1 MFDTTRLSLRNQL
14 IALVLVPL
22 LGLAWVSGQSALD
35 DRNAYSGAQE
45 LVKLIDLANA
55 TGDVLHENQN
65 ERGKT
70 ALFLADPSPS
80 NTTTLAE
87 QRAAT
92 NGAWSALE
100 ELFANNPS
108 LLDSD
113 QGQAIQD
120 TMSAAGSWQQL
131 RAAIDSEE
139 IDPAEALGTYTATNA
154 GLLNQV
160 AALSD
165 ESSDPHVTRSMISY
179 YSFLSAKERV
189 GLIRAQLSTVFAA
202 NAYQPGQQ
210 VAIASLIAEEQAYI
224 AVFVA
229 SASPALQGH
238 FQSVWANETSA
249 AAQALVMPALG
260 LATAGFGIDP
270 AEWFAVAS
278 AHIDDLKTIEDAQ
291 TAELHDLAAHVS
303 DDASAG
309 LRNSLLLL
317 ILLLALTAIT
327 GVILGRAITRSLGSS
342 VKTLSKASTE
352 LEGTATDLHDVV
364 GATAT
369 TASEVSSSAVAVSD
383 NVSAISIAIEE
394 LAESVTEISMNTNR
408 ASEVATEAVTLAAET
423 NQTVSKLG
431 TSSVK
436 VGEVLEVISNIAAQ
450 TNLLALN
457 ATIEAA
463 RAGDAGKGFAVVAN
477 EVKELAQ
484 QTNDSTDQISTII
497 SSIQHESVAS
507 ADAIAGIGAV
517 IKEISEIQTSIAASV
532 EEQSAT
538 TGELAATVAKA
549 ADGANDIASSTLDVA
564 NQANDAKEGIV
575 ETMAAA
581 KAVHG
586 VASSIRALVWTES
599 SNDSHRRSDQTDHL
613 G

>member
-35 DRNAYSGAQE
+35 DRAAYSGAQD
-45 LVKLIDLANA
+45 LGKLIDLANA

-80 NTTTLAE
+80 NSTGLAE
-87 QRAAT
+87 QRRAT
-92 NGAWSALE
+92 DRAWSGLE
-100 ELFANNPS
+100 ELFTDNPA
-108 LLDSD
+108 LLTSN
-113 QGQAIQD
+113 QGQAIQA
-120 TMSAAGSWQQL
+120 TMSEVGSRKQL
-131 RAAIDSEE
+131 RVAIDSGQIEPV
-139 IDPAEALGTYTATNA
+139 DALGTYTATN
-154 GLLNQV
+154 GRLLNEI
-160 AALSD
+160 ARLGD
-165 ESSDPHVTRSMISY
+165 ESVEPAVTRSMFSY
-179 YSFLSAKERV
+179 YSFLAAKERA

-202 NAYQPGQQ
+202 DIYEPGQQ

-229 SASPALQGH
+229 SATPALQEQ
-238 FQSVWANETSA
+238 FQAVLMNETSA
-249 AAQALVMPALG
+249 AAQALVVPALG

-270 AEWFAVAS
+270 ADWFVAAS
-278 AHIDDLKTIEDAQ
+278 AHIDDLKGIEDAQ
-291 TAELHDLAAHVS
+291 TAELHALAAQVS

-309 LRNSLLLL
+309 LRNSILLS

-327 GVILGRAITRSLGSS
+327 GVVLGRAITHSLGNS
-342 VKTLSKASTE
+342 VKTLSNASTE
-352 LEGTATDLHDVV
+352 LEGTATDLGEVV
-364 GATAT
+364 GATAS
-369 TASEVSSSAVAVSD
+369 TANEVSSSAVAVSD
-383 NVSAISIAIEE
+383 NVSAIAVAIEE

-408 ASEVATEAVTLAAET
+408 ASEVATDAVSLAAET

-564 NQANDAKEGIV
+564 NQANEAKEGIV
-575 ETMAAA
+575 DTMAAA

-599 SNDSHRRSDQTDHL
+599 SNDSHRRNDDAGRL